1 MNIKNMNIE
10 RSIRILALALTVTAG
25 LAWGQDKIVSVAN
38 QQPEIAATAPAAT
51 STAASSATSSATP
64 AAASDLTSSATPSTA
79 PASTEKS
86 FQPRHPRYKLEAGDA
101 FEVSFELNP
110 EFNQTVT
117 VQPDGYITLRG
128 VGDLVVVGET
138 VPELTD
144 VLRTAYNKILN
155 DPQISV
161 VLKDFEKPYFIADGQ
176 VGHPGK
182 YDLRGQVTLTEAVA
196 MAGGFLDSAKHSKVM
211 LYRRATDGWYQA
223 VTIDVKKMEHQGN
236 LKEDPM
242 LHAGDMV
249 FVPKNGLSKVRP
261 FIPSSSMGAFVPL
274 STP

>member
-1 MNIKNMNIE
+1 MNIKKLNIE
-10 RSIRILALALTVTAG
+10 KSIKILALALTVTAG
-25 LAWGQDKIVSVAN
+25 FAWGQDKVVADAN
-38 QQPEIAATAPAAT
+38 KQAEITATT
-51 STAASSATSSATP
+51 SAATP
-64 AAASDLTSSATPSTA
+64 AAASDLTSSTT
-79 PASTEKS
+79 PASTEKG

-128 VGDLVVVGET
+128 VGDLVVVGKT

-144 VLRTAYNKILN
+144 VLRTAYSKILN
-155 DPQISV
+155 DPLISV

-182 YDLRGQVTLTEAVA
+182 YDLRGEVTLTEAVA

-223 VTIDVKKMEHQGN
+223 ETIDVKKMEHTGN
-236 LKEDPM
+236 LKEDPT

-261 FIPSSSMGAFVPL
+261 FIPSSSMGAFVPIA
-274 STP
+274 TP

>member
-1 MNIKNMNIE
+1 MNIKMDIKNMNIDK
-10 RSIRILALALTVTAG
+10 SIKILALALTVTAG
-25 LAWGQDKIVSVAN
+25 FAWAQDKMVADAN
-38 QQPEIAATAPAAT
+38 KQSEITATAAGSTSSATTAAT
-51 STAASSATSSATP
+51 SDLTSSATP
-64 AAASDLTSSATPSTA
+64 AAA
-79 PASTEKS
+79 PASTDKN

-128 VGDLVVVGET
+128 VGDLVVIGKT
-138 VPELTD
+138 VPELTE
-144 VLRTAYNKILN
+144 VLRTAYSKILN
-155 DPQISV
+155 DPLISV

-182 YDLRGQVTLTEAVA
+182 YDLRGDVTLTEAVA

-211 LYRRATDGWYQA
+211 LYRRAADGWYQA
-223 VTIDVKKMEHQGN
+223 QTIDVKKMEHMGN
-236 LKEDPM
+236 LKEDPT